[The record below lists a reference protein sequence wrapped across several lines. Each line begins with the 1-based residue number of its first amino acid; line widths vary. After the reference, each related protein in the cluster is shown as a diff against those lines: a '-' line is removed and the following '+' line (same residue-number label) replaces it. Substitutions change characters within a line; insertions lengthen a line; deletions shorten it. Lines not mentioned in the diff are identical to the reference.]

1 MSKAN
6 VIINYEKL
14 HDSLELLRALAHPLR
29 IQLLAFIDKHESI
42 NVNKI
47 YSALELEQSITSQHL
62 KILRAVGLVSTE
74 REGKL
79 IHYKVDYPK
88 VIRAVEQ
95 IKRFLKEEE
104 TATVQ
109 P

>member
-1 MSKAN
+1 MSKAKV
-6 VIINYEKL
+6 VINQEKL
-14 HDSLELLRALAHPLR
+14 HDSIELLRALAHPLR
-29 IQLLAFIDKHESI
+29 IQLLAFIDQHDSI

-62 KILRAVGLVSTE
+62 KILRAVGLVTTE

-95 IKRFLKEEE
+95 IKVFLEEE
-104 TATVQ
+104 EKTTVQ